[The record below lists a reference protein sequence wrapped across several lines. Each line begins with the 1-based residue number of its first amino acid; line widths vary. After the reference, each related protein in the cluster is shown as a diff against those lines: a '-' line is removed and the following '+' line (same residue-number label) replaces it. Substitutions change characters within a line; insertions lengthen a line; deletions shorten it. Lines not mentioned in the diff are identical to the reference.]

1 MCGIFF
7 IDGKF
12 DTSAITEFYKIAHR
26 GPDSSIIKVVNDRY
40 LFGFHRLQVNGLDE
54 ESNQPFNI
62 DGIYL
67 ICNGEIYNY
76 KELVET
82 YNIQMTTNSDCEVII
97 HLYKLFGMKK
107 TLTMLHGVFALVLY
121 DSTQETTKQGK
132 YYIARD
138 RIGIRSLYYVRG
150 NDYNEGDNVETTIYT
165 ASEMKALNTYGKCYQ
180 FRPGDYYDS
189 STDQFKQFYDFEYKP
204 TISLENTEISVIH
217 KTIQEKLI
225 KAVEMRLM
233 SDRPIGCILSGGLDS
248 TLVTAIVCKYY
259 EPYTMNT
266 FTIGLEGS
274 VDLKYAKIAADYLKT
289 NHHAFVI
296 TESEFLSSIDETIK
310 QIESYCT
317 TSVRASV
324 GNYLISQLIS
334 KKVEDK
340 IIFCGDVADEI
351 LGSYR
356 GFMSAPS
363 KDAFLKENIKMIENI
378 NYFDVL
384 RSDKSISSA
393 GLEARV
399 PFGDLDFVRYIMSL
413 DPSLKMFDDNVI
425 EKDILRKSFEGYLPH
440 ELLYRRKEAFS
451 DGVSS
456 CERSWHTI
464 IQEYVDRIY
473 TDEVYEKKIAKYTY
487 NKPYDKESLYYREIF
502 DKYYPNQA
510 HTIPYYWKQPFSK
523 NLDPSARML
532 DTYKNED

>member
-12 DTSAITEFYKIAHR
+12 DTSAINEFYKIVHR
-26 GPDSSIIKVVNDRY
+26 GPDSSIIKIVNEHY

-76 KELVET
+76 KELAT
-82 YNIQMTTNSDCEVII
+82 THNITMTTNSDCEII
-97 HLYKLFGMKK
+97 LHLYKLFGMKK

-121 DSTQETTKQGK
+121 DSNVDNEK

-138 RIGIRSLYYVRG
+138 RIGIRSLYYVKG
-150 NDYNEGDNVETTIYT
+150 NEDRTMYT
-165 ASEMKALNTYGKCYQ
+165 ASEMKSLHSFGKCYQ

-189 STDQFKQFYDFEYKP
+189 STQQFEQFYDFVYKP
-204 TISLENTEISVIH
+204 TITLENTELSVIH

-225 KAVEMRLM
+225 NAVKLRLM

-274 VDLKYAKIAADYLKT
+274 VDLKYAKIAAEYLKT
-289 NHHAFVI
+289 NHQEFII
-296 TESEFLSSIDETIK
+296 TEAEFLSSIDETIK

-324 GNYLISQLIS
+324 GNYLVSKYIS
-334 KKVEDK
+334 KNVDDKV
-340 IIFCGDVADEI
+340 IFCGDVSDEI
-351 LGSYR
+351 FGSYR
-356 GFMSAPS
+356 GFMSAPN
-363 KDAFLKENIKMIENI
+363 KEEFFNENVKMIENI

-384 RSDKSISSA
+384 RSDKSISAA

-399 PFGDLDFVRYIMSL
+399 PFGDLDFVRYVMSL
-413 DPSLKMFDDNVI
+413 DPTLKMFDDNVI
-425 EKDILRKSFEGYLPH
+425 EKNILRKSFEGYLPD

-456 CERSWHTI
+456 YQRSWHTI
-464 IQEYVDRIY
+464 IQEYVDTIY
-473 TDEVYEKKIAKYTY
+473 TDEKYEEKINNYTH
-487 NKPYDKESLYYREIF
+487 NKPYDKESLYYREVF
-502 DKYYPNQA
+502 EKYYPNQA
-510 HTIPYYWKQPFSK
+510 HTIPYYWKQPFST

-532 DTYKNED
+532 DTYKEEDIE